1 MMNGVVVVVAA
12 IMTSREGGAVS
23 VSAGLYKPRH
33 LADLL
38 LHHTALLSYEKQMN
52 RLLCLASSEQPPK
65 HFKIPTDLF
74 DVSSIASRLGKSSF
88 AFGMHSPIS
97 KLHTRLSCSRPKREF
112 QFASPQKL
120 HALICMGPSALQL
133 LL

>member
-1 MMNGVVVVVAA
+1 MNEVVVVVAA

-23 VSAGLYKPRH
+23 VSAGLYKPHH

-38 LHHTALLSYEKQMN
+38 PHHTALLSYQKQRN

-65 HFKIPTDLF
+65 HFKTPTDLF
-74 DVSSIASRLGKSSF
+74 DMSSISVRVKNTSF
-88 AFGMHSPIS
+88 EFDMHSPIS
-97 KLHTRLSCSRPKREF
+97 KLRTRLPCSRSTRGLHSAILQKVYPKPR
-112 QFASPQKL
+112 
-120 HALICMGPSALQL
+120 MGPSTLPL